1 VRKKSFGYAGKTVVL
16 TKTFGG
22 YQAVIDGQH
31 FAIRATDWMSAMLA
45 VESIINAGGSV

>member
-1 VRKKSFGYAGKTVVL
+1 VRRKFFSYAGKTVVL

-22 YQAVIDGQH
+22 YHAVIDGQH
-31 FAIRATDWMSAMLA
+31 FAIRATDWMGAMFA